1 MYLLHYS
8 IYSEI
13 FTFIHEKQWLKEGKK
28 KWKVIEHNRNGYGT
42 SWLFFIYQK
51 TNFNFAA
58 TSYSKSPY
66 PYPCS
71 PSHIFIS
78 IFIFP
83 YVLITQQYLCPKRK
97 TNHSASYLYL
107 ALDPEAKCFIPHWI
121 FAILNGFGPDSLRGG
136 SGQGQA
142 YVAISLANCIWKG
155 MF

>member
-1 MYLLHYS
+1 MEYLGYFLYIRKLTLILLLHP
-8 IYSEI
+8 
-13 FTFIHEKQWLKEGKK
+13 TPNPL
-28 KWKVIEHNRNGYGT
+28 T
-42 SWLFFIYQK
+42 
-51 TNFNFAA
+51 
-58 TSYSKSPY
+58 

-78 IFIFP
+78 IFILP

-142 YVAISLANCIWKG
+142 YVAISLANCI
-155 MF
+155 